1 MSTPEEIG
9 AKKRDYW
16 WTVLAIDPLAVPLT
30 RWIARRKLLTA
41 DQVTVLSALPGIAMG
56 VSFATA
62 TRTGLIVGAIL
73 FYISFLLDCI
83 DGKLARALGTLNPKG
98 KTLDEMADGARRAAG
113 SIGLAIALFRSA
125 QPDGSDGRFWWA
137 IAYGLLAFYFAV
149 LSGGTRPEPQTT
161 AGSRWSQSLAR
172 HRLLPTPGTPDV
184 AALVFFFGP
193 LLDVVYPSLIV
204 GCSLLAVGILLVIM
218 RLFRK

>member
-1 MSTPEEIG
+1 MSSSEQTG

-56 VSFATA
+56 ASFATA
-62 TRTGLIVGAIL
+62 TRTGLIVGGIL
-73 FYISFLLDCI
+73 FYVSFLLDCI

-113 SIGLAIALFRSA
+113 SIGLAIALFRAA

-149 LSGGTRPEPQTT
+149 LSGGTRPEPQTKV
-161 AGSRWSQSLAR
+161 GSRWSESLAR
-172 HRLLPTPGTPDV
+172 HRLLPTPGTPDI

-193 LLDVVYPSLIV
+193 LFDVVYPTLIV
-204 GCSLLAVGILLVIM
+204 GCSLLAVGILLLIM
-218 RLFRK
+218 RLFRR